1 MCIIDG
7 AFYDHAGR
15 VVNVTDTN
23 ICVFPC
29 NDADVERQMTI
40 YANSVTL
47 DAKSPPVAM
56 ILPVP
61 VPVRVSDASDA
72 SDASKESQDIRMV
85 DTSVDP
91 EGERIFGVL
100 EKMFG
105 VVRSRYEYDGE
116 PKVKKTSMRS
126 ALPVLR
132 CGSYKYSVVPGVDDF
147 ARLDA
152 ALSGRPSEGV
162 MALLRRQYATGF
174 AFLVCKL
181 GHGARYHPVAYTHP
195 LMSLPVPADAAG
207 AVGTTGTVKHLFVP
221 TMHWHGTTE
230 ETHPEWDHL
239 IYVLG
244 GRVGQ
249 PEAADAQADDKA
261 FLGRGP
267 TCSEEEAQRL
277 RWVAPLCF
285 GSRMQEQLPTAAMR
299 CMEIRGK
306 THANRDILIPVY

>member
-23 ICVFPC
+23 ICVFLC
-29 NDADVERQMTI
+29 NDTDVERQMTI

-47 DAKSPPVAM
+47 EAKSPPVAM

-61 VPVRVSDASDA
+61 VPVRASD
-72 SDASKESQDIRMV
+72 DAEESHDVRMV

-105 VVRSRYEYDGE
+105 VERNPYVSNGE
-116 PKVKKTSMRS
+116 PVVKKTSMRS
-126 ALPVLR
+126 SLPVLR

-195 LMSLPVPADAAG
+195 LMSVPVPADAAG
-207 AVGTTGTVKHLFVP
+207 AEGAVKTVKHLFVP
-221 TMHWHGTTE
+221 TMHWHGTAE

-244 GRVGQ
+244 GRVAQ
-249 PEAADAQADDKA
+249 PEAAEAADKA

-285 GSRMQEQLPTAAMR
+285 GSRMRQQLPTAAMR
-299 CMEIRGK
+299 CLEIRGK
-306 THANRDILIPVY
+306 THANRDIIIPVF